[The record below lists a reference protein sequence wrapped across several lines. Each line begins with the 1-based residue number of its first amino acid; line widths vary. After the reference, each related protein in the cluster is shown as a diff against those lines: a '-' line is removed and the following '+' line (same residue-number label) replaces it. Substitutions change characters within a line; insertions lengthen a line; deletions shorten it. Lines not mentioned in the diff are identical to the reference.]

1 MITEHFS
8 LAEFVRSA
16 RHPELN
22 EAKLA
27 ASGPYLQNMIRVCQQ
42 LEILRAYIARPIFIT
57 SGFRCPELNAAVG
70 GVNGSAH
77 TRGLAA
83 DFVVKDFQ
91 DPDGL
96 MSIYRWC
103 ADNFASGQIIFE
115 HPAGR
120 KPWIH
125 YGIADDPESFAAGRL
140 EKLTFIN
147 GEWKRYERG

>member
-8 LAEFVRSA
+8 LGEFVRSA
-16 RHPELN
+16 RHPELQEVN
-22 EAKLA
+22 LS
-27 ASGPYLQNMIRVCQQ
+27 ASGPYLHNMIRVCAQ
-42 LEILRAYIARPIFIT
+42 LEKLRAYIARPIFIT

-70 GVNGSAH
+70 GVANSAH
-77 TRGLAA
+77 VRGLAA

-96 MSIYRWC
+96 FGVFKWC
-103 ADNFASGQIIFE
+103 ADNFDNGQIIFD

-125 YGIADDPESFAAGRL
+125 YAVADNPESFAAGRL